1 MPYSV
6 PRMKHI
12 SLAMIVVIAIGIL
25 PAATPA
31 SAFADE
37 PVDVDALLRRL
48 DEAEQRLQIL
58 ETGTQRAP
66 TDEATVGQND
76 VADPSFGGDA
86 HDAAFT
92 TVGPVFDADPAS
104 FNAQIDGNNTGVGPG
119 ANSRQGTL
127 PRASAFAINYDT
139 GFVLRPD
146 NKDSLPYEL
155 QVNGRM
161 QIRHVG
167 FDRDADFYSNRGD
180 TFRGGPLR
188 INNRNEIE
196 IERARLVF
204 SGFVHDPKL
213 EFFLNIDGDTDDNH
227 QAIFHDFWFNYEF
240 SETFDLYFGKA
251 FVPGSRAWLDGS
263 TRTHFADRS
272 MATTFF
278 RPDRSIGVWAIGEV
292 TEDLFYRVMVA
303 NGFSASDLRFSQLDT
318 SLAYS
323 GTMWWDA
330 LGDYGKGY
338 ADLKWHEDL
347 AVRVGH
353 SFTYASQQG
362 IDSLG
367 IPSSEQNFLRI
378 SDGTRLITPDALAPG
393 ATVVGAD
400 IYLYAVDAAFKYR
413 GWSVNS
419 ELYFRWLNQFK
430 TLGGTIPYS
439 QLYAAGFYADAG
451 YMILEKSLE
460 VIARAS
466 LVDGLFGTRWEYA
479 AGVNWY
485 VNGTHQ
491 NKVTFDITK
500 LDGSPVSNSGPNYEV
515 GQEGLLTRLQ
525 WQIAF

>member
-1 MPYSV
+1 
-6 PRMKHI
+6 MKHC
-12 SLAMIVVIAIGIL
+12 SLRIITVIAVTVLLAVIS
-25 PAATPA
+25 ATTR
-31 SAFADE
+31 ADE

-48 DEAEQRLQIL
+48 DEAERRLRVL
-58 ETGTQRAP
+58 ETGGQDALVSEAP
-66 TDEATVGQND
+66 VGLDD
-76 VADPSFGGDA
+76 VTASSLGQDVQ
-86 HDAAFT
+86 DAALL
-92 TVGPVFDADPAS
+92 TVNPEFDAEPVS
-104 FNAQIDGNNTGVGPG
+104 FTYQSAGNNTGVGSN
-119 ANSRQGTL
+119 ANFQQGTL
-127 PRASAFAINYDT
+127 PRASSFAIDYDT

-146 NKDSLPYEL
+146 DKDSIPYQL

-167 FDRDADFYSNRGD
+167 FSRDAKFYSNRGD
-180 TFRGGPLR
+180 EFRGGPLR
-188 INNRNEIE
+188 IDNRNEIE
-196 IERARLVF
+196 LERARLVF

-240 SETFDLYFGKA
+240 NETFDLYFGKA
-251 FVPGSRAWLDGS
+251 FVPGSRDWLNGS
-263 TRTHFADRS
+263 MRTHFADRS

-278 RPDRSIGVWAIGEV
+278 RPDRSVGVWAIGEV

-303 NGFSASDLRFSQLDT
+303 NGFSASDLQFSQLDT

-347 AVRVGH
+347 AVRVGQ

-362 IDSLG
+362 IDSFG
-367 IPSSEQNFLRI
+367 VPGSEQNFLRI

-393 ATVVGAD
+393 VTVVGAD

-430 TLGGTIPYS
+430 TLGGPIPYS
-439 QLYAAGFYADAG
+439 QLYAYGFYADTG

-479 AGVNWY
+479 TGINWY